1 MVGSIICGVD
11 ESASAEGAAQVA
23 RDLSRKLGLSL
34 VFVRV
39 VAEGSVNETVD
50 RIAARPD
57 CLTNADSDADSGAHW
72 LVEVGHP
79 ADRLVAAAA
88 NTNASMI
95 VVGSHGPRSS
105 LLGSVSADLTRRAP
119 CPVVVVPPGAQD
131 RLNDRRDLSG
141 GGGGNDNVHLG
152 FGVNNAGGI
161 VRFGLG
167 GDRT

>member
-1 MVGSIICGVD
+1 
-11 ESASAEGAAQVA
+11 
-23 RDLSRKLGLSL
+23 
-34 VFVRV
+34 
-39 VAEGSVNETVD
+39 
-50 RIAARPD
+50 
-57 CLTNADSDADSGAHW
+57 
-72 LVEVGHP
+72 
-79 ADRLVAAAA
+79 
-88 NTNASMI
+88 MI

-141 GGGGNDNVHLG
+141 GGGNDNVHLG